1 MDSDEE
7 TYLKIYKVSFLVR
20 VGMELP
26 ISPLNTL
33 KL

>member
-26 ISPLNTL
+26 ISPP
-33 KL
+33 